1 MTSLDNFVIRTPF
14 WWTPPGCADG
24 GTEAA
29 MLPKGFA
36 FEIKI
41 PLRGIGG
48 TAPNLNFD
56 ILDLPK
62 AVFDLPFSFN
72 LKLLFVIRKQIQLL
86 QE

>member
-1 MTSLDNFVIRTPF
+1 MTSLDNFVIRTPL
-14 WWTPPGCADG
+14 WRTPPGCADG

-56 ILDLPK
+56 ILDLP
-62 AVFDLPFSFN
+62 FSFN

>member
-56 ILDLPK
+56 ILDLP
-62 AVFDLPFSFN
+62 FSFN

>member
-56 ILDLPK
+56 K
-62 AVFDLPFSFN
+62 
-72 LKLLFVIRKQIQLL
+72 
-86 QE
+86 

>member
-41 PLRGIGG
+41 AKRLITFKLGALPPIPRRGILISS
-48 TAPNLNFD
+48 TCHLAS
-56 ILDLPK
+56 I
-62 AVFDLPFSFN
+62 
-72 LKLLFVIRKQIQLL
+72 
-86 QE
+86 

>member
-41 PLRGIGG
+41 
-48 TAPNLNFD
+48 A
-56 ILDLPK
+56 
-62 AVFDLPFSFN
+62 AH
-72 LKLLFVIRKQIQLL
+72 QIKDSQPPI
-86 QE
+86 

>member
-14 WWTPPGCADG
+14 WRTPPKGVLEQPG

-56 ILDLPK
+56 ILDLP
-62 AVFDLPFSFN
+62 FSFN